1 VAWMVLGCRHMT
13 FARRRALAASL
24 AILTLAGTAAVFA
37 LAVRHSPRRTARNVV
52 IVCIDTLRAD
62 HLSAYGYR
70 RATTPRLDALARRG
84 ELFEHASSTA
94 PWTVPSVGSLLTSL
108 YPGEHGAAVQ
118 GEVRQLDEQS
128 PAQLRPEVETL
139 GDILHAAGFRTALLS
154 ANPYLWGRF
163 QRGFDTAVADHQSA
177 GELTDRAIAWLRRR
191 PRKPFFLYLQ
201 YMDLHQPI
209 APPPAY
215 AGHFPVSL
223 GGERGAEHADWSFD
237 RQSDLADPEF
247 RRFRAHK
254 IALYDGALLYV
265 DTEIG
270 RLLDAL
276 ARLGRRDDTLVVVA
290 ADHGEEFWD
299 HAEAER
305 QMGGDPRGVWGIGH
319 GHTLY
324 QELLH
329 VPLIVAGPGWDGG
342 RRVPCGVSLLDVAP
356 TVLASLGLPP
366 RPAMRGASLHRFLRA
381 ADGAGGDDPGAC
393 APAAVAAESTAYG
406 PDARSLVWSGWK
418 LIERDGTGPTLYDLG
433 ADPGERHDLAGC
445 RPRTLAALSGLL
457 AHELAPRGRPGDM
470 APLAPTAP
478 DAETSRQLRSLGYLG
493 GGG

>member
-1 VAWMVLGCRHMT
+1 MPP
-13 FARRRALAASL
+13 ARRPLAALALLMVGAAAALVAGGRARASRP
-24 AILTLAGTAAVFA
+24 AVK
-37 LAVRHSPRRTARNVV
+37 NVV
-52 IVCIDTLRAD
+52 VLCIDTLRAD

-70 RATTPRLDALARRG
+70 RPTTPRLAALARRG
-84 ELFEHASSTA
+84 VLFENASAAA

-108 YPGEHGAAVQ
+108 YPGEHGAQVA
-118 GEVRQLDEQS
+118 GEVRHLDEQT
-128 PAQLRPEVETL
+128 PAQLRPGVETL
-139 GDILHAAGFRTALLS
+139 ADILHAAGYRTALFS
-154 ANPYLWGRF
+154 GNPYLWGRF
-163 QRGFDTAVADHQSA
+163 QRGFDTALADYRRA
-177 GELTDRAIAWLRRR
+177 GELTDRAIDWIARR
-191 PRKPFFLYLQ
+191 PRKPFFLYIQ

-209 APPPAY
+209 EPPAPY
-215 AGHFPVSL
+215 ASHFPVSL
-223 GGERGAEHADWSFD
+223 GGERGGEHADWSFD

-276 ARLGRRDDTLVVVA
+276 SRLGRRDDTLVVVT

-329 VPLIVAGPGWDGG
+329 VPLLVAGPGWDEG
-342 RRVPCGVSLLDVAP
+342 RRVPCRVSLLDVAP
-356 TVLASLGLPP
+356 TVLAALGLPG
-366 RPAMRGASLHRFLRA
+366 RPAMRGASLA
-381 ADGAGGDDPGAC
+381 GAIGGPDDAGAC
-393 APAAVAAESTAYG
+393 PRSAVAAESTAYG
-406 PDARSLVWSGWK
+406 PDARALVWSGWK
-418 LIERDGTGPTLYDLG
+418 LIERAGAGPALYDLQK
-433 ADPGERHDLAGC
+433 DPGERHDLAGC

-457 AHELAPRGRPGDM
+457 AHELAPRRGGSGQVSPPQ
-470 APLAPTAP
+470 APLAPDP
-478 DAETSRQLRSLGYLG
+478 ETVRQLRSLGYAG